1 MWSSICSVPT
11 SRIGLWSWI
20 WSKGHFGLGRKWLVT
35 FNVRKTELVSFE
47 PSTNTFAIDMKIN
60 GAVCEETS
68 SWKIL
73 GLTFSSRWHWGSYII
88 SIAKTTSKI
97 IGPLIRSMKLLT
109 PEVVL
114 CSLNLPYLHA
124 ENTVVI
130 SGLVPLVATWSC
142 WISYKNAYAGL
153 LVLHVLCLTCT
164 LASLLNF
171 L

>member
-1 MWSSICSVPT
+1 MPVVYLLTVVNMICFT
-11 SRIGLWSWI
+11 FFIFRI
-20 WSKGHFGLGRKWLVT
+20 
-35 FNVRKTELVSFE
+35 LVSFE
-47 PSTNTFAIDMKIN
+47 PSTNTFAIDVEID

-68 SWKIL
+68 SCKIL
-73 GLTFSSRWHWGSYII
+73 GLTFSSRLHWGSYII
-88 SIAKTTSKI
+88 PIAKTTSKI

-109 PEVVL
+109 PEVAL

-130 SGLVPLVATWSC
+130 SGLVLLVATWSC
-142 WISYKNAYAGL
+142 WIDYKNVYAGL
-153 LVLHVLCLTCT
+153 LVLHLLCLTCT